1 MSEEDSLDL
10 FSIWTPF
17 KAVGLEKG
25 NYKRR
30 SSANGGNGEQ
40 QLGRIKGIIGS
51 ASKDQHG
58 EVWDPRGADVSQFLS
73 KGWLNYE
80 HKPGPD
86 NVLGHPERVY
96 MTKDVNGNA
105 ALGMEGV
112 LYLGFPKAKDI
123 WDVACAMEGTDR
135 CLGFSVEGYTTK
147 RVGGRRVMDSKG
159 KMTWRGGTLAKSV
172 VLNTAITRQP
182 VNPYTRLDVL
192 AKAHSAGVDL
202 GALPD
207 NAEGFLRALYKAS
220 VGYQQAA
227 EMGAAS
233 GSLASLVPQS
243 IDQGAALAQY
253 GQQTFAGRKITREEL
268 ALILAKSYPWV
279 NYHQALEFARRIID
293 GRQSTLTMR

>member
-1 MSEEDSLDL
+1 MTDEPTLDL
-10 FSIWTPF
+10 FSIWTPLE
-17 KAVGLEKG
+17 AVGLEKG
-25 NYKRR
+25 SYKRR
-30 SSANGGNGEQ
+30 SSANGGGGEQ

-58 EVWDPRGADVSQFLS
+58 EVWDPKGADVSYFLS

-96 MTKDVNGNA
+96 MTKDANGNA

-123 WDVACAMEGTDR
+123 WDVACAMDGTGR
-135 CLGFSVEGYTTK
+135 SLGFSVEGYTTK
-147 RVGGRRVMDSKG
+147 RVGGRQVMSKG
-159 KMTWRGGTLAKSV
+159 KLSWRGGTLAKSV

-182 VNPYTRLDVL
+182 VNPYTRMDVL

-207 NAEGFLRALYKAS
+207 NAESFLTALYKAS

-227 EMGAAS
+227 GMG
-233 GSLASLVPQS
+233 GSMSPLVPQS
-243 IDQGAALAQY
+243 IDQGVSLAQY
-253 GQQTFAGRKITREEL
+253 GQQIFSGRKITREEL